1 MGKPNILLL
10 MSDQHTPLCSGFG
23 GGIAE
28 TPYMDK
34 MCNVGTSFMDSY
46 TSCPLCVPARA
57 SMLTAL
63 RPSKTGIFTLSDAI
77 PDTTPTFLH
86 NLVEAGY
93 ETVLIGRM
101 HFVGQD
107 QRHGFTKRLATDMTP
122 LGWTRPVK
130 ALAEERGVYSR
141 TFGAKYSTEVIGG
154 GESPVQHY
162 DDHVIEE
169 ALKYLSEKH
178 EKPQFICV
186 SIYAPH
192 FPYVAPE
199 DLFSKYINRVTL
211 PISLYDEVKHPL
223 LKHYINHD
231 ADEQVALWAQ
241 AAYCG
246 MVERTD
252 KLLGKVA
259 AAFDQYCESNER
271 KKLLCY
277 ISDHG
282 DQCGD
287 RRIFGKETLFERSVR
302 IPMIFSGDGIV
313 SGKAIH
319 EPASIMDLGPTLLD
333 IVGAEAMDD
342 DVDGISL
349 AKVLFGGEATR
360 RTVYSEFL
368 ERTDQGEKYGPRIC
382 AQYSYGLM
390 VREGPYKLVT
400 YTGYEMYD
408 MLFDLEKDPDERN
421 NLMLSRRDIYSRLR
435 KLADKTS
442 MQEKAV
448 RLQKKHDRAAVLF
461 AKYDEAAG
469 ITDGIERWKDN
480 PPTAKVNPA
489 ILLRDVRNK

>member
-1 MGKPNILLL
+1 MEKPDILVF
-10 MSDQHTPLCSGFG
+10 MSDQHTPLFSGFG

-28 TPYMDK
+28 TPFMDE
-34 MCNVGTSFMDSY
+34 MCRTGTSFTETYSA
-46 TSCPLCVPARA
+46 CPLCVPARA

-107 QRHGFTKRLATDMTP
+107 QRHGFTKRLASDMTP

-130 ALAEERGVYSR
+130 ALAEERGVFSR
-141 TFGAKYSTEVIGG
+141 TFGAKFSTEVIGG

-162 DDHVIEE
+162 DDHVVEE

-199 DLFSKYINRVTL
+199 ALFSKYINRVTL
-211 PISLYDEVKHPL
+211 PESFHDEVTHPL
-223 LKHYINHD
+223 LRHYVNKG
-231 ADEQVALWAQ
+231 ADESTALWAQ

-252 KLLGKVA
+252 QLLEKVA
-259 AAFDQYCESNER
+259 GAFDRHCERNDR
-271 KKLLCY
+271 KKVICY

-302 IPMIFSGDGIV
+302 IPLIFSGDGIDPGV
-313 SGKAIH
+313 TIN
-319 EPASIMDLGPTLLD
+319 EPASIMDLGPTLLEM
-333 IVGAEAMDD
+333 VGAEAMDD

-349 AKVLFGGEATR
+349 AHVLHGEEPTR
-360 RTVYSEFL
+360 RHVYSEFL
-368 ERTDQGEKYGPRIC
+368 ERTDRGEKYGPRTG

-390 VREGPYKLVT
+390 VREGPYKLIT
-400 YTGYEMYD
+400 YSGYEMYD
-408 MLFDLEKDPDERN
+408 MLFDTANDPDERC
-421 NLMLSRRDIYSRLR
+421 NLMSSRSDVYARLR
-435 KLADKTS
+435 KIADRIS
-442 MQEKAV
+442 MQGQAV
-448 RLQKKHDRAAVLF
+448 RLQKKHDRAALLF
-461 AKYDEAAG
+461 ARYEEAAG
-469 ITDGIERWKDN
+469 IADGIERWKDN
-480 PPTAKVNPA
+480 PSTAKVNPA
-489 ILLRDVRNK
+489 ICLNGSSNK